1 VGTSSIQ
8 LLTGHYA
15 DASLPWLAT
24 RPKFQGSIFTNQMP
38 FLLPNQKY
46 HSDLLKR
53 QDNIIFS
60 VLKKN
65 AGVKHT
71 SQIYV

>member
-46 HSDLLKR
+46 QTYWRDKTTLYF
-53 QDNIIFS
+53 Q
-60 VLKKN
+60 
-65 AGVKHT
+65 
-71 SQIYV
+71 Y